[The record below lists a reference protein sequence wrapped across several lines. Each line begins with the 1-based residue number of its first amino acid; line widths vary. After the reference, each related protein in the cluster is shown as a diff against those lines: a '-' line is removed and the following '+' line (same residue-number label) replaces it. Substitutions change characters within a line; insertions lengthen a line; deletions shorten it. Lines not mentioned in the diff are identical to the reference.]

1 MALKIENYDLT
12 SVFCDQN
19 EPKELFYKFDPMHL
33 SENGH
38 KIVYKEIKKKKI
50 EMKSIDIG
58 KKIIKE
64 KIPYC
69 QKIQVFTK

>member
-1 MALKIENYDLT
+1 MNIKQENVGRSFVTSKKITNILNGLKIENYDLT

-38 KIVYKEIKKKKI
+38 KIVYKEIKKRKLK
-50 EMKSIDIG
+50 
-58 KKIIKE
+58 
-64 KIPYC
+64 
-69 QKIQVFTK
+69 